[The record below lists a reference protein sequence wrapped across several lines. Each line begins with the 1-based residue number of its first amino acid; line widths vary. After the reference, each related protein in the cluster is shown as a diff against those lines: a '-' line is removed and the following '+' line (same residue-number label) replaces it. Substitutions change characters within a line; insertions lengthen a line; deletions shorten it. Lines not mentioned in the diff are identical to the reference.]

1 MVNFDRLR
9 RARSTANVI
18 HPRDIFLRLPKP
30 PGIDDLW
37 QSQAEA
43 LDDWFE
49 RRDEPDLVLKL
60 NTGGGKTLVGLLM
73 ARSTLAEKGGPVLF
87 LCATNQ
93 LAQQTIAHASQ
104 FGISVVPYVGG
115 QDLSGEFLSG
125 KAIMVAS
132 YQALFNGLS
141 YFGTAGG
148 WREIV
153 RPSAIVLDDAHTAFS
168 VVRNQFS
175 ISIDKEKMPGVY
187 QEVSQRFR
195 YAFEEIGKQGTFD
208 DIIDGRE
215 DGVLEVPYWSW
226 LGRFQEIRQM
236 LAPLQK
242 ERFGL
247 EWPLIRDHFDKCHVF
262 ISGREVVI
270 TPLYPHIAM
279 FPTFSE
285 CPRRIYMSA
294 TVADDS
300 SIVRTFG
307 ADPSSVAKPISPTSL
322 AGVGERMI
330 LVPDLMMIAR
340 KDIRPTLER
349 MATWAADKAGVV
361 VLAPS
366 ARQAQTW
373 EGTAEIV
380 GGEAVT
386 SVVSE
391 LVARKTN
398 GPVVFAGRYD
408 GIDLP
413 SDSCRLLILS
423 GLPTGSNA
431 YDLYRAAVFEGSSAI
446 NTTIAQRIEQ
456 GMGRGTRG
464 AGDHCL
470 VVLDGASLAKWISN
484 QANLDLL
491 TSPTRVQL
499 KLGTDI
505 SEGITSLEQLG
516 KAVLQSF
523 NRDQVWVEYQA
534 EVLAEETSSP
544 SVNESSLLVAGQ
556 ERRYFRLLLD
566 GYYDKAITRM
576 TAFVESHPE
585 LDAKVKGWLYQL
597 AARAAWLWGDQKKCD
612 DLQRQAYA
620 SNKML
625 LRPRV
630 VPHYS
635 PLVSPSAQSKQIL
648 ENLNA
653 YRPRRGLLAALEELA
668 DWLTPG
674 ATSNQFEE
682 SLKNLGELLG
692 YSASRPDN
700 EDHVGP
706 DVLWILNEDE
716 ALLIEAKSR
725 KFDGKPINKE
735 EHGQLLESLSWFS
748 ENYPRHVAQGAIVNS
763 VPLVTPNVA
772 PGATFA
778 LTFDKLNL
786 LVENSRAL
794 LEEITSTNANADTL
808 FAQCEQLLNQLHLNP
823 EGVRT
828 YLDPLERR
836 S

>member
-1 MVNFDRLR
+1 M
-9 RARSTANVI
+9 
-18 HPRDIFLRLPKP
+18 
-30 PGIDDLW
+30 
-37 QSQAEA
+37 
-43 LDDWFE
+43 
-49 RRDEPDLVLKL
+49 
-60 NTGGGKTLVGLLM
+60 
-73 ARSTLAEKGGPVLF
+73 
-87 LCATNQ
+87 
-93 LAQQTIAHASQ
+93 
-104 FGISVVPYVGG
+104 
-115 QDLSGEFLSG
+115 
-125 KAIMVAS
+125 
-132 YQALFNGLS
+132 
-141 YFGTAGG
+141 
-148 WREIV
+148 
-153 RPSAIVLDDAHTAFS
+153 
-168 VVRNQFS
+168 
-175 ISIDKEKMPGVY
+175 
-187 QEVSQRFR
+187 
-195 YAFEEIGKQGTFD
+195 
-208 DIIDGRE
+208 
-215 DGVLEVPYWSW
+215 
-226 LGRFQEIRQM
+226 
-236 LAPLQK
+236 
-242 ERFGL
+242 
-247 EWPLIRDHFDKCHVF
+247 
-262 ISGREVVI
+262 
-270 TPLYPHIAM
+270 
-279 FPTFSE
+279 
-285 CPRRIYMSA
+285 
-294 TVADDS
+294 
-300 SIVRTFG
+300 
-307 ADPSSVAKPISPTSL
+307 
-322 AGVGERMI
+322 
-330 LVPDLMMIAR
+330 
-340 KDIRPTLER
+340 
-349 MATWAADKAGVV
+349 
-361 VLAPS
+361 
-366 ARQAQTW
+366 
-373 EGTAEIV
+373 
-380 GGEAVT
+380 
-386 SVVSE
+386 VSE

-523 NRDQVWVEYQA
+523 NRDQAWVEYQA

-566 GYYDKAITRM
+566 GYYDKAITRI

-716 ALLIEAKSR
+716 AILIEAKSR

>member
-1 MVNFDRLR
+1 
-9 RARSTANVI
+9 
-18 HPRDIFLRLPKP
+18 
-30 PGIDDLW
+30 
-37 QSQAEA
+37 
-43 LDDWFE
+43 
-49 RRDEPDLVLKL
+49 
-60 NTGGGKTLVGLLM
+60 
-73 ARSTLAEKGGPVLF
+73 
-87 LCATNQ
+87 
-93 LAQQTIAHASQ
+93 
-104 FGISVVPYVGG
+104 
-115 QDLSGEFLSG
+115 
-125 KAIMVAS
+125 
-132 YQALFNGLS
+132 
-141 YFGTAGG
+141 
-148 WREIV
+148 
-153 RPSAIVLDDAHTAFS
+153 
-168 VVRNQFS
+168 
-175 ISIDKEKMPGVY
+175 
-187 QEVSQRFR
+187 
-195 YAFEEIGKQGTFD
+195 
-208 DIIDGRE
+208 
-215 DGVLEVPYWSW
+215 
-226 LGRFQEIRQM
+226 
-236 LAPLQK
+236 
-242 ERFGL
+242 
-247 EWPLIRDHFDKCHVF
+247 
-262 ISGREVVI
+262 
-270 TPLYPHIAM
+270 
-279 FPTFSE
+279 
-285 CPRRIYMSA
+285 
-294 TVADDS
+294 
-300 SIVRTFG
+300 
-307 ADPSSVAKPISPTSL
+307 
-322 AGVGERMI
+322 MI